1 VTSCSSNAR
10 GEAGLAELRVES
22 SLGRQRHVVA
32 DHLQEVESSL
42 GRQRHVVA
50 DHLQEFEWPC
60 WKAVNRDPR

>member
-1 VTSCSSNAR
+1 
-10 GEAGLAELRVES
+10 VES